1 MLLSLLSLLT
11 LCSVFSTTALI
22 IIFVREKTI
31 SMGKV
36 LVFLLGAFPG
46 GYSGMA
52 VFALL
57 ARWQNS
63 PTLQVFPFFLSIYL
77 GGVIGGLVALFLR
90 RIMKQQFAPT
100 K

>member
-1 MLLSLLSLLT
+1 MLLPLSFLLT
-11 LCSVFSTTALI
+11 WCSVFSATAVMI
-22 IIFVREKTI
+22 VFIREKTI

-36 LVFLLGAFPG
+36 LLFLLGAFPG

-57 ARWQNS
+57 TRWQNS
-63 PTLQVFPFFLSIYL
+63 PTFRIFPFDLSIYI

-90 RIMKQQFAPT
+90 QIIKRQFAP